1 MVDPTIVYIC
11 SEVVLKQL
19 LVSDVRLQ
27 KRILLRSIITNQYR
41 RGLCLSEIRI
51 ARAQLEYFGKFQ

>member
-27 KRILLRSIITNQYR
+27 KRNLLRSIITNQY